1 MARSKLDMKAFEKV
15 GKYKELL
22 LLGILL
28 IFYAVG
34 TVGILSDQRDWFL
47 SLSPFNLL
55 LSFVCLLLSYKRLSF
70 SLGITIFIAAGIG
83 FLAELIGVH
92 TGFLFGDY
100 WYGENL
106 GTKLFEVPLIIGVN
120 WAMLS
125 LISTAFFLNSKQSIW
140 VKALFS
146 ASVMTALDV
155 IMEPVAMQ
163 SDFWQWAGGQI
174 PIYNYVCWWVIGY
187 LVHLILYKHRLHE
200 QNKVSVGLFFILI
213 LFFLILNWL

>member
-1 MARSKLDMKAFEKV
+1 MKAFEKV
-15 GKYKELL
+15 TKYKELL

-146 ASVMTALDV
+146 TSVMTALDV

>member
-146 ASVMTALDV
+146 TSVMTALDV

>member
-1 MARSKLDMKAFEKV
+1 MKALETVRKN
-15 GKYKELL
+15 KELI

-28 IFYAVG
+28 IFYTVG
-34 TVGILSDQRDWFL
+34 TVGILSNQRDWFL

-55 LSFVCLLLSYKRLSF
+55 LSFVCLLLSYKRFNFGLVF
-70 SLGITIFIAAGIG
+70 TIFIAALIG
-83 FLAELIGVH
+83 FAAELIGVH
-92 TGFLFGDY
+92 TGYLFWDY

-106 GTKLFEVPLIIGVN
+106 GIKLFEVPLIIGVN

-125 LISTAFFLNSKQSIW
+125 MLTTAFFLNSKRSIW
-140 VKALFS
+140 VKAVLS
-146 ASVMTALDV
+146 TSLMTALDV

-163 SDFWQWAGGQI
+163 SDFWQWAEGEI

-187 LVHLILYKHRLHE
+187 VVHLILYKHRSHE
-200 QNKVSVGLFFILI
+200 QNKVSVGLFCILT